1 MEFLCLHRSPVLLT
15 ASLNSLSLS
24 IFLSVSSVSLSLCL
38 SLVRFSSVI
47 PTLFFFFF
55 FFGLPSCL
63 KGFARFL
70 SVAPLC
76 FTLVAICP
84 HLLIPFTH
92 PPLLHPCVPPP
103 PRAFP
108 LSLSLCLHALTSERP
123 MKEWGWW
130 LRGARVRGWGCPG
143 WGL

>member
-15 ASLNSLSLS
+15 ASLYSLSLS

-55 FFGLPSCL
+55 FRFALLLKRFCQISLCCASMLHPCGYLPSS
-63 KGFARFL
+63 A
-70 SVAPLC
+70 
-76 FTLVAICP
+76 
-84 HLLIPFTH
+84 HPFTH

-130 LRGARVRGWGCPG
+130 LRGARVRGWGGPG